1 MNASVKIKLH
11 KGWLC
16 KIHDIKITLKWQK
29 YDSKNNSKI
38 VLKIMSKILINILT
52 DKIDNA
58 SDLVIH

>member
-1 MNASVKIKLH
+1 MRQLKLNFT
-11 KGWLC
+11 KVGC
-16 KIHDIKITLKWQK
+16 AKFNDIKITLKWQK